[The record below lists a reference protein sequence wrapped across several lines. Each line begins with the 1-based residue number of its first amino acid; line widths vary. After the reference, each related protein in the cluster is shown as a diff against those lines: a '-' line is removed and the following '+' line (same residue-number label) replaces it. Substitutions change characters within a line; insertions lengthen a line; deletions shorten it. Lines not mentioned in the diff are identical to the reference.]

1 MKTGQVVKSA
11 ALNDG
16 ELELIN
22 QYTRRELSEKDVF
35 VFSVVLCDNDID
47 RDFERFTV
55 ESLEK
60 LSELFVGKTG
70 IFDHN
75 PKAGNQ
81 SARIIS
87 CSVESV
93 EGMKNSLGDDYF
105 RLVARAYMPVTDS
118 NSSLREMIDSGI
130 IREVSVGCAVGE
142 TVCSICGNPISSHEC
157 VHTKGSEYNGKLCY
171 GELINPY
178 DAYEWSFVAVPA
190 QKHAGIIKTFGR
202 KEVKMKDIL
211 KSIENSEAVTLT
223 EKDSKKLRDYIEG
236 LKKQAADG
244 VVYRNSLVG
253 DVLKFSSVVQPEI
266 PRDTMERVTKNMSI
280 EDLRKFREVYSK
292 KLGEHL
298 PVTPQLYMDK
308 TEKKADT
315 NTEFKI

>member
-11 ALNDG
+11 ALVDG

-22 QYTRRELSEKDVF
+22 QYTRRELSAEDVF

-47 RDFERFTV
+47 RDYERFTV

-60 LSELFVGKTG
+60 LAELFVGKTG

-75 PKAGNQ
+75 PKAENQ

-93 EGMKNSLGDDYF
+93 EGKKNSLGDDYF
-105 RLVARAYMPVTDS
+105 RLVARAYMPITES
-118 NSSLREMIDSGI
+118 NKPLREMIDSGI
-130 IREVSVGCAVGE
+130 IREVSVGCAVSE
-142 TVCSICGNPISSHEC
+142 TVCSICGNSISSHEC
-157 VHTKGSEYNGKLCY
+157 AHVKGSEVGGKLCY
-171 GELINPY
+171 GELSNPY

-190 QKHAGIIKTFGR
+190 QKHAGVIKTFGR
-202 KEVKMKDIL
+202 KEVKMNDIL

-223 EKDSKKLRDYIEG
+223 EKDSRKLKNYIEG

-244 VVYRNSLVG
+244 AVFRNSLVG
-253 DVLKFSSVVQPEI
+253 DVLKFSAIVQPEI
-266 PRDTMERVTKNMSI
+266 PRETMERVTKNMSI
-280 EDLRKFREVYSK
+280 NDLQKFREVYSK
-292 KLGEHL
+292 KLHEHL